1 MKILS
6 KLIIIII
13 AALSIVSCRKDE
25 NTNDGE
31 RLLNLTLIAPEGEK
45 IRSYNELTIRLK
57 ELNTGGVITKN
68 YINLQRLTLSIPLA
82 AGSYEVSVEG
92 SITYQRGNEK
102 LTGSVSA
109 FSEKIDLTE
118 PSNHKSLQLMLKR
131 TAQDLILEEI
141 FISGTRTPEG
151 KQYIGDSYIKLYNN
165 TEKILYADGLL
176 ILQSFF
182 ETNAKVQHS
191 PNIIAEAFNV
201 DAVQQIPGSG
211 KDYPVPPY
219 TSIIIAT
226 DAIDHREYNK
236 NSIDLRGA
244 NFEIKKSDD
253 DEDLDNPQVP
263 NLNNILGEL
272 VLSNQG
278 NKAYAIARLP
288 KGMTASQYLAEYK
301 YNYTY
306 KEIGVD
312 FDIPQENYKIPNQW
326 IVDAVNIAPKEEFQ
340 WLLTSEALDSGW
352 TYSSESQGDNGRY
365 GKAVRRK
372 VSNSDAGKI
381 NYQDTNNSIADF
393 IPRVQ
398 ASLIK

>member
-6 KLIIIII
+6 KLTIIII

-45 IRSYNELTIRLK
+45 ILTYNELTIRLK

-68 YINLQRLTLSIPLA
+68 YPNLQRLTLSIPLA

-92 SITYQRGNEK
+92 SLTYQRGSEK

-118 PSNHKSLQLMLKR
+118 PSTHKSLQLMLKR

-165 TEKILYADGLL
+165 TDEILYADGLL

-182 ETNAKVQHS
+182 EANAKVQHS
-191 PNIIAEAFNV
+191 PSIIAEAFNV

-226 DAIDHREYNK
+226 DAINHREYNK
-236 NSIDLRGA
+236 SSIDLRGA

-253 DEDLDNPQVP
+253 DEDPDNPQVP

-278 NKAYAIARLP
+278 NKSFAIARLP
-288 KGMTASQYLAEYK
+288 KGMTASQYLTEYK

-306 KEIGVD
+306 RETGVD

-352 TYSSESQGDNGRY
+352 TYSSERQSDVGRY

-372 VSNSDAGKI
+372 VSNSDANKKQ
-381 NYQDTNNSIADF
+381 YQDTNNSTVDF
-393 IPRVQ
+393 TPRVQ

>member
-1 MKILS
+1 
-6 KLIIIII
+6 
-13 AALSIVSCRKDE
+13 
-25 NTNDGE
+25 
-31 RLLNLTLIAPEGEK
+31 
-45 IRSYNELTIRLK
+45 
-57 ELNTGGVITKN
+57 VITKK
-68 YINLQRLTLSIPLA
+68 YTDLQSLTLSIPLA

-92 SITYQRGNEK
+92 SLTYQRGNEK

-151 KQYIGDSYIKLYNN
+151 KQYIGDSYIKIYNN

-182 ETNAKVQHS
+182 ETNAKMQHS

-226 DAIDHREYNK
+226 DAINHREYNK

-253 DEDLDNPQVP
+253 DEDPDNPQVP
-263 NLNNILGEL
+263 NLSNILGEL

-278 NKAYAIARLP
+278 NKSFAIARLP

-306 KEIGVD
+306 RETGVD

-326 IVDAVNIAPKEEFQ
+326 IVDAVNLAPKEEFQ

-372 VSNSDAGKI
+372 VTNSDAGKI
-381 NYQDTNNSIADF
+381 NYQDTNNSTADF

-398 ASLIK
+398 TSLIK

>member
-6 KLIIIII
+6 KLTIIII

-45 IRSYNELTIRLK
+45 ILTYNELTIRLK

-68 YINLQRLTLSIPLA
+68 YSNLQRLTLSIPLA

-92 SITYQRGNEK
+92 SLTYQRGSEK

-118 PSNHKSLQLMLKR
+118 PSTHKSLQLMLKR

-165 TEKILYADGLL
+165 TDEILYADGLL
-176 ILQSFF
+176 ILQSYF
-182 ETNAKVQHS
+182 ETNAKVVHS

-226 DAIDHREYNK
+226 DAINHREYNK
-236 NSIDLRGA
+236 NSIDLRQA
-244 NFEIKKSDD
+244 HFEIKKSDD
-253 DEDLDNPQVP
+253 DEDPDNPQVP

-278 NKAYAIARLP
+278 NKSFAIARLP
-288 KGMTASQYLAEYK
+288 KGMTASQYLTEYK

-306 KEIGVD
+306 RETGVD

-352 TYSSESQGDNGRY
+352 TYSSERQSDVGRY

-372 VSNSDAGKI
+372 VSNSDANKKQ
-381 NYQDTNNSIADF
+381 YQDTNNSTVVF
-393 IPRVQ
+393 TPRVQ